1 MTSISKNVYIA
12 KLDDMV
18 NKYNNTYHNTIN
30 DVKSSTYIDSSQEF
44 NDKDLTFKVGD
55 IAEISKYKNILQKAM
70 FQISLKTFLLLKKL
84 KTLCHGHTL
93 LVILKTK
100 KLLERFTKKNYKK

>member
-1 MTSISKNVYIA
+1 
-12 KLDDMV
+12 MV

-44 NDKDLTFKVGD
+44 NDKDLTFKVGY

-70 FQISLKTFLLLKKL
+70 FQISLKKFLLLKKL